1 MQESF
6 ISNYMQSAIELALKG
21 KGYVNPN
28 PLVGAVIVKDC
39 KIIGKGYHERFGEA
53 HAERNAILNAI
64 KTSGD
69 ENICRGASLFVTLE
83 PCCHQ
88 GKQPPCTQIIIESGI
103 AEVYIGSADPNPLV
117 NGQGVKLLREHNIKV
132 FENILR
138 DECDKINP
146 YFFHYIKTKRPFVT
160 LKYAMSLNGTS
171 IIKHGNKQISGPVSM
186 TEVHKTRSEVM
197 GIMVSSKTVNTDD
210 CLLTNRL
217 AENTH
222 QPVRI
227 ILDKGLK
234 IKMRARVLKTKDGK
248 EEFTD
253 ISKPAAR
260 QSAPVIIFYH
270 KMRAFKV
277 RKFAAMHDVE
287 LIRTPLCQRHLDLD
301 FVLGE
306 LGKRGF
312 DSILVESSGKL
323 AQALISKNLVNKL
336 QVYVGSNFIS
346 ENFRSKITSTPQVKL
361 FDSDTLIEFSENP
374 AMSGGKLCSRE

>member
-1 MQESF
+1 MQ
-6 ISNYMQSAIELALKG
+6 IAIELAQKG

-28 PLVGAVIVKDC
+28 PLVGAVIVKDG
-39 KIIGKGYHERFGEA
+39 KIIGKGFHERFGQA

-69 ENICRGASLFVTLE
+69 ENICREASLFVTLE

-103 AEVYIGSADPNPLV
+103 TEVYIGSADPNPLV

-132 FENILR
+132 YENLLR
-138 DECDKINP
+138 KECDRINP
-146 YFFHYIKTKRPFVT
+146 YFFHYIKSKRPFVI

-171 IIKHGNKQISGPVSM
+171 IIKKGNKKISGEASM
-186 TEVHKTRSEVM
+186 QEVHKTRSEVM

-234 IKMRARVLKTKDGK
+234 IKMKSRILKTKPAEGD
-248 EEFTD
+248 FSY
-253 ISKPAAR
+253 ISKTAVSKQA
-260 QSAPVIIFYH
+260 APVIIFYH
-270 KMRAFKV
+270 KNRQIKLK
-277 RKFAAMHDVE
+277 RLTTIPGLE
-287 LIRTPLCQRHLDLD
+287 LIRTPLCKNHLDLE
-301 FVLGE
+301 FILGE

-312 DSILVESSGKL
+312 DSILVESSGTL
-323 AQALISKNLVNKL
+323 AEALISKNLVNKL
-336 QVYVGSNFIS
+336 QVYVGANFIS
-346 ENFRSKITSTPQVKL
+346 ENFRTQIKAKPQIKL
-361 FDSDTLIEFSENP
+361 FDNDTLIEFSTNP
-374 AMSGGKLCSRE
+374 AITGKDGGLLCSQE